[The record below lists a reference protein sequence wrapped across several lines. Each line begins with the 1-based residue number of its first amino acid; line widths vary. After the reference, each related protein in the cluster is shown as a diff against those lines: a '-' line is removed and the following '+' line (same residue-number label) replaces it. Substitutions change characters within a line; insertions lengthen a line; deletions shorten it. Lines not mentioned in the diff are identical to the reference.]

1 MVHEPIL
8 LWNSDKPDKL
18 KFSFLKSAYN
28 LPETKEQYIQSLVG
42 ETAAKNQPKT
52 KPPNFLERKGGFFFF
67 TGRGEGGGEGSLV
80 FEA

>member
-1 MVHEPIL
+1 
-8 LWNSDKPDKL
+8 
-18 KFSFLKSAYN
+18 

-67 TGRGEGGGEGSLV
+67 SGRGEGGGVGSLV